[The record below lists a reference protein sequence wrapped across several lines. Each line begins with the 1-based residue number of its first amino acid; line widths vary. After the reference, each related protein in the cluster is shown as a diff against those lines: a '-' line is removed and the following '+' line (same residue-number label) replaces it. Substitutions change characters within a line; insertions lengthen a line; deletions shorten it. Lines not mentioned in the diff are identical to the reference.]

1 MITNVL
7 TPARSAADSDRKAL
21 SRAAALH
28 DAGLVRRFNTGDE
41 SAFTEI
47 VTRYRARLLHTAF
60 SLLHNQADAEEIA
73 QDTFLRAYRNLA
85 RFRGDSSL
93 SVWLH
98 CITLN
103 LSRNRYWYF
112 FRRKRH
118 LTLSLDCTLSPGNPA
133 TFTDL
138 VPGPEP
144 DPARAT
150 THREFS
156 SVVAESMTQLSAPQ
170 REILQ
175 LRNVRELSYGAIA
188 RTLSIKPGTVK
199 SRVARARQ
207 NLRALLV
214 KAYSTG
220 TARNDTPPDGWFESV
235 RAVARSTPSSSA

>member
-1 MITNVL
+1 MNIL
-7 TPARSAADSDRKAL
+7 TPLAPTTATDRQAL

-60 SLLHNQADAEEIA
+60 TLLHNQSDAEEIA
-73 QDTFLRAYRNLA
+73 QDTFLRAHRNLA

-98 CITLN
+98 CIALN

-138 VPGPEP
+138 VPSPEP
-144 DPARAT
+144 DPVRTT

-156 SVVAESMTQLSAPQ
+156 SVVAEAMTQLSAPQ

-188 RTLSIKPGTVK
+188 RSLAIKPGTVK

-207 NLRALLV
+207 NLRELLV
-214 KAYSTG
+214 KAYATG
-220 TARNDTPPDGWFESV
+220 TARHATPPDGWFENV
-235 RAVARSTPSSSA
+235 RAVARPTQSGSA